1 MKRGK
6 EIIDELLKRK
16 KNVIGIL
23 KEMRTLTT
31 VSLETA
37 FAALL
42 TQDKSLANKAIK
54 LVEELEF
61 LQYQLEIETMLAAS
75 NPKEA
80 LRMAGIY
87 RVGASLA
94 NIADSVREICDPLLR
109 DIPVEKTIVDAF
121 LELGTIKIIEVKENS
136 KVMNKTIRDVEE
148 TGVRVIGIKKGNEWM
163 MRPELSLTIEKDMT
177 LVLSGPKT
185 LLTKIK

>member
-1 MKRGK
+1 M
-6 EIIDELLKRK
+6 
-16 KNVIGIL
+16 
-23 KEMRTLTT
+23 
-31 VSLETA
+31 
-37 FAALL
+37 
-42 TQDKSLANKAIK
+42 
-54 LVEELEF
+54 
-61 LQYQLEIETMLAAS
+61 
-75 NPKEA
+75 
-80 LRMAGIY
+80 
-87 RVGASLA
+87 
-94 NIADSVREICDPLLR
+94 
-109 DIPVEKTIVDAF
+109 DAF